1 MNLVCIL
8 KGGCNVNIHIL
19 ICILILINFL
29 LALYIFKDELP
40 FSFKNI
46 LIFSTIS
53 FIFAVLAQF
62 FSDLPLEVVFLLNIT
77 AVDVFLIITTCV
89 FFIFT
94 LMLICSTVLIGFLW
108 AGISDNYVILLHFN
122 PNLSTSYISPLILIA
137 IAFILLAVI
146 LYIKK
151 KSKTACSFI

>member
-46 LIFSTIS
+46 IIFSTIS
-53 FIFAVLAQF
+53 YVFAVLVQS
-62 FSDLPLEVVFLLNIT
+62 FSGLSLEIIFLLIIT
-77 AVDVFLIITTCV
+77 AIDVFLIITTCV

-94 LMLICSTVLIGFLW
+94 IMLICSTALIGFLW
-108 AGISDNYVILLHFN
+108 AGISDNYVILLHFD
-122 PNLSTSYISPLILIA
+122 PNLSASYMPPLILIA
-137 IAFILLAVI
+137 TGFILLAVI

>member
-1 MNLVCIL
+1 M
-8 KGGCNVNIHIL
+8 NIHIL

-46 LIFSTIS
+46 LIFITIS
-53 FIFAVLAQF
+53 CIISVLVQF
-62 FSDLPLEVVFLLNIT
+62 FSDLPLEVVFLLSIT
-77 AVDVFLIITTCV
+77 AIDVFLIITTCV

-94 LMLICSTVLIGFLW
+94 IMLICSTALIGFLW
-108 AGISDNYVILLHFN
+108 VGFSDNYVILLHFD
-122 PNLSTSYISPLILIA
+122 PTLSTSYMSPLILIA
-137 IAFILLAVI
+137 IAFILLTII

-151 KSKTACSFI
+151 KSKTACFFT

>member
-53 FIFAVLAQF
+53 CMFALLVQS
-62 FSDLPLEVVFLLNIT
+62 FSGLPLEIVFLLIIT
-77 AVDVFLIITTCV
+77 AIDVFLIITTCV

-94 LMLICSTVLIGFLW
+94 IMLICSTALIGFLW
-108 AGISDNYVILLHFN
+108 AGISDNYVILLHFD
-122 PNLSTSYISPLILIA
+122 PNLSASYIPPLILIA

-146 LYIKK
+146 FYIKK
-151 KSKTACSFI
+151 KSKTACSSI